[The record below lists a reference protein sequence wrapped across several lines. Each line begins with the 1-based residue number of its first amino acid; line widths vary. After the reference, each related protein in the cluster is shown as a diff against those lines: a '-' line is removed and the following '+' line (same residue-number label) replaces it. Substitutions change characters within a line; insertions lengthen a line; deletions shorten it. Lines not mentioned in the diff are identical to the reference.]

1 DFSFSYVIDTIAPL
15 PPTVSLEDYVV
26 LPNGIILS
34 GNDLPA
40 LVGLLIKEEL
50 HHFWQVR
57 EVMQARNIPYVKITA
72 SRYAKGMLKAVRT

>member
-1 DFSFSYVIDTIAPL
+1 KKDFSFSYVIDTIAPL

-40 LVGLLIKEEL
+40 LTGIPVQEKQSALINVAFSSKTALRGFYIRALSSKVIL
-50 HHFWQVR
+50 H
-57 EVMQARNIPYVKITA
+57 IITF
-72 SRYAKGMLKAVRT
+72 